1 MRDVAIVGYAETK
14 IDVATGRNS
23 YDFAGDVLNEVSI
36 KYGVDR
42 DDIDGLAV
50 SETMSETGNPFW
62 AQYMA
67 DVLGLSPTWLEL
79 MGIGGVSGI
88 GAVARAAMAIRAGM
102 CSTALIVASDAQS
115 SGRTPEQG
123 AQRWEFQYPTGLRGP
138 VGAFGL
144 IMKRYEHLYGLDR
157 RALARLA
164 VTQRNHG
171 LMNANACP
179 RLRKPITEQDY
190 LDSKLVSDPL
200 RMLDSVMVCDGA
212 NALLMMSTE
221 RARERGLKTIFPTSY
236 AELSGYNA
244 NNPMAEIVESGFLKV
259 GPRALASANL
269 KASDIQSFHPYDDFL
284 IAIMLQM
291 EQIGFCEQGK
301 GADFILDTD
310 LSFRGKLPLNTGGGQ
325 ISAGQPGLAGGGLNL
340 VEAVRQMLGEG
351 GERQIAKIDNA
362 MVTGIGGIPY
372 ARNWCTSGVLILE
385 Q

>member
-23 YDFAGDVLNEVSI
+23 YDFAGDVLNEISI

-79 MGIGGVSGI
+79 MGIGGVSSI

-138 VGAFGL
+138 VGAFGV

-179 RLRKPITEQDY
+179 RLRKQITEQDY

-221 RARERGLKTIFPTSY
+221 RAKERGLKTIFPTSY

-259 GPRALASANL
+259 GPRALANAGL

-291 EQIGFCEQGK
+291 EQIGFCKQGK
-301 GADFILDTD
+301 GAGFILDTD
-310 LSFRGKLPLNTGGGQ
+310 LSFQGKLPLNTGGGQ

-340 VEAVRQMLGEG
+340 VEAARQMLGEG

>member
-23 YDFAGDVLNEVSI
+23 YDFAGDVLNEISI

-42 DDIDGLAV
+42 EDIDGLAV

-79 MGIGGVSGI
+79 MGIGGVSSI

-123 AQRWEFQYPTGLRGP
+123 AQRWEFQDPTGLRGP

-144 IMKRYEHLYGLDR
+144 IMKRYEHMYGLDR

-221 RARERGLKTIFPTSY
+221 RAKERGLKTIFPTSY

-259 GPRALASANL
+259 GPRVLANANL
-269 KASDIQSFHPYDDFL
+269 KAPDIQSFHPYDDFL

-301 GADFILDTD
+301 GADFIQNTD
-310 LSFRGKLPLNTGGGQ
+310 LSFQGRLPLNTGGGQ